1 MVAAVSEIVTCG
13 GNWDFTFN
21 AILLCGNLVFFLCS
35 LTYKVARKEV
45 VVITMCFIDEQNCEG
60 VKMKPLDVDP
70 CSDVFSL
77 GCHISGLS
85 HLLFNKKCT

>member
-1 MVAAVSEIVTCG
+1 MEEIE
-13 GNWDFTFN
+13 
-21 AILLCGNLVFFLCS
+21 ILHSMQSYYVEIYYFSYILSHTKLLE
-35 LTYKVARKEV
+35 KEV

-60 VKMKPLDVDP
+60 VKLKPLDVDP

>member
-1 MVAAVSEIVTCG
+1 MTCG

-21 AILLCGNLVFFLCS
+21 AILLCGNLLFFLYILS
-35 LTYKVARKEV
+35 HTKLLEKEV